1 MKKLN
6 IKVGISDFAEIRDSG
21 CYYIDKSGLI
31 SDLLQNNTAKVTL
44 ITRPRRF
51 GKTLAMSMLSDFLD
65 IRKQSKE
72 HFKGLKIEKE
82 EQICEQ
88 WMNQCPTIFF
98 SMKDVDG
105 LDFENAYQRLQA
117 LIANLC
123 KEHTYLLESNEI
135 DPDDKEIFLHLKAG
149 NGNQSETTLA
159 FATLMRMMHKYYK
172 RKVIFLL
179 DEYDVPI
186 AKASEHGYYD
196 QMLNIVKGMMSSS
209 LKDNTDL
216 NSSDHRMPES
226 CKRKYIYRYQ

>member
-82 EQICEQ
+82 EEQICQQ
-88 WMNQCPTIFF
+88 WMNQCPTLFF

-105 LDFENAYQRLQA
+105 LEFPKCVSKVTGVNCQSMQG
-117 LIANLC
+117 
-123 KEHTYLLESNEI
+123 TYY
-135 DPDDKEIFLHLKAG
+135 F
-149 NGNQSETTLA
+149 T
-159 FATLMRMMHKYYK
+159 
-172 RKVIFLL
+172 RK
-179 DEYDVPI
+179 
-186 AKASEHGYYD
+186 
-196 QMLNIVKGMMSSS
+196 
-209 LKDNTDL
+209 
-216 NSSDHRMPES
+216 
-226 CKRKYIYRYQ
+226 